1 MSKPFIVLALA
12 GPKEC
17 GKDTV
22 ADLLVTHCGFV
33 KLAFADALRA
43 EVSDAFAIEPLYLVR
58 RETKEHPMSSLAL
71 SKCLSSGFVGRV
83 LINHQDQS
91 AAVDRDAPRSPR
103 QIMQWW
109 GTEYRRAQ
117 DPNYWTKQTS
127 AQISYMMRERLANRF
142 VITDCRFDNEAA
154 MVRQTHGGQVWQVKR
169 PGRDVPDGSHVSETT
184 GEAFSPDAVIDN
196 SDGIQ
201 QLQECVLGTFW
212 AYDAGLGR
220 VTVRIEH

>member
-22 ADLLVTHCGFV
+22 ADFLVTHCGFV

-43 EVSDAFAIEPLYLVR
+43 EVSDAFGIEPLHLVR
-58 RETKEHPMSSLAL
+58 RETKEHPMSALAL
-71 SKCLSSGFVGRV
+71 AKCGSDGFVGRMI
-83 LINHQDQS
+83 INHQES
-91 AAVDRDAPRSPR
+91 GGTGVLEAPRSPR

-117 DPNYWTKQTS
+117 DPDYWTKQTG
-127 AQISYMMRERLANRF
+127 ARISYMMRERIAHRF
-142 VITDCRFDNEAA
+142 VITDCRFDNEAD
-154 MVRQTHGGQVWQVKR
+154 MVRQVHGGHVWQVTR
-169 PGRDVPDGSHVSETT
+169 PGREVPAGSHVSETT
-184 GEAFSPDAVIDN
+184 GEAFKPEAVIDN
-196 SDGIQ
+196 SGS
-201 QLQECVLGTFW
+201 LQELQERVLGTFW

-220 VTVRIEH
+220 VTVKIES

>member
-71 SKCLSSGFVGRV
+71 SKCLSDGFVGRV
-83 LINHQDQS
+83 LINHQEQS
-91 AAVDRDAPRSPR
+91 AAVDREAPRSPR

-117 DPNYWTKQTS
+117 DPNYWAKQTS
-127 AQISYMMRERLANRF
+127 ARISYMMRERLANRF

-154 MVRQTHGGQVWQVKR
+154 MVRQAHGGHIWQVKR
-169 PGRDVPDGSHVSETT
+169 PGRDVPAGSHVSETT
-184 GEAFSPDAVIDN
+184 GEAFNPDAVIDN
-196 SDGIQ
+196 SAGIEE
-201 QLQECVLGTFW
+201 LQERVLGTLW
-212 AYDAGLGR
+212 AFDAGLPG
-220 VTVRIEH
+220 VTVKIER

>member
-22 ADLLVTHCGFV
+22 ADFLVTHCGFV

-43 EVSDAFAIEPLYLVR
+43 EVSDAFEIEPLYLVR
-58 RETKEHPMSSLAL
+58 RESKEQPMGALAL
-71 SKCLSSGFVGRV
+71 SKCKSDAFVGRV
-83 LINHQDQS
+83 LINHQEQS
-91 AAVDRDAPRSPR
+91 AAVDREAPRSPR

-117 DPNYWTKQTS
+117 DPDYWTKQTS
-127 AQISYMMRERLANRF
+127 ARISYMMRERIAHRF

-154 MVRQTHGGQVWQVKR
+154 MVRQAHGGHVWQVKR

-184 GEAFSPDAVIDN
+184 GEAFKPEAVIDN
-196 SDGIQ
+196 SGSLQD
-201 QLQECVLGTFW
+201 LQERVLGTFW

-220 VTVRIEH
+220 VTVKIES

>member
-1 MSKPFIVLALA
+1 MSKPFVVLALT

-22 ADLLVTHCGFV
+22 ADFLVTHCGFV
-33 KLAFADALRA
+33 KLAFADALRV

-71 SKCLSSGFVGRV
+71 SKCLSDGFVGRV
-83 LINHQDQS
+83 LINHQEQS
-91 AAVDRDAPRSPR
+91 AAVDREAPRSPR

-109 GTEYRRAQ
+109 GTDYRRAQ

-127 AQISYMMRERLANRF
+127 ARISYMMRERLAHRF
-142 VITDCRFDNEAA
+142 VITDCRFDNEAD
-154 MVRQTHGGQVWQVKR
+154 MVRQSHGGHVWQVTR
-169 PGRDVPDGSHVSETT
+169 PGREVPAGSHVSETT

-196 SDGIQ
+196 SAG
-201 QLQECVLGTFW
+201 LQELQERVLGTFW

-220 VTVRIEH
+220 VTVRIES